1 MGFEFAKNPM
11 VNRISDVNPNIPIT
25 ILYGSESWLA
35 KLFDFNSLYSIRKN
49 GFLDIQAFE
58 NAGHQLLAEQADKFN
73 EAVNEIC
80 NLTEENYKI
89 WGLQS

>member
-1 MGFEFAKNPM
+1 M
-11 VNRISDVNPNIPIT
+11 VPS
-25 ILYGSESWLA
+25 LGWLNY
-35 KLFDFNSLYSIRKN
+35 LIFNSLYSIRKN
-49 GFLDIQAFE
+49 GFLDVQAIE
-58 NAGHQLLAEQADKFN
+58 NAGHQLLAEQVDKFN